1 MHTPVLSELNLLKYL
16 FSCLIKDHPKIREKL
31 AERSQQLLMDH
42 FHKDIILGAKLL
54 STLVGEQN
62 TAQTTC

>member
-16 FSCLIKDHPKIREKL
+16 FFCLIKDHPKIREKL
-31 AERSQQLLMDH
+31 AERSLLLMDH

-54 STLVGEQN
+54 STLLGEQN